1 MGGASV
7 LYGTAGAGLGIADG
21 MGIGGGIFEGFDK
34 SLGVQSGLLGLG
46 VVKSQTWA

>member
-34 SLGVQSGLLGLG
+34 SLGV
-46 VVKSQTWA
+46 VKSQTWA